1 VWLRASGGDEPRRLC
16 VVPVRAG
23 LCRDRRRGMSGWF
36 LGFVGL
42 VVIAYVLL
50 IAGAL
55 YWLPYDPEDHRGPR

>member
-1 VWLRASGGDEPRRLC
+1 M
-16 VVPVRAG
+16 VPVWAG
-23 LCRDRRRGMSGWF
+23 LCWDRGHGMSGWF